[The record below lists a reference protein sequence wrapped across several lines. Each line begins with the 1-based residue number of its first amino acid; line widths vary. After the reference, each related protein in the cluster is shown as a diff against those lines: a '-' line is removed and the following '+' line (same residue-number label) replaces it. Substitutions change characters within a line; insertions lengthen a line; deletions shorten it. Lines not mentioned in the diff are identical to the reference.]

1 MQQKENMYIY
11 IYIYIYIYMINEIS
25 KTAIDNVNEVRIMYV
40 NYET

>member
-1 MQQKENMYIY
+1 MQQKENMY

-25 KTAIDNVNEVRIMYV
+25 KTVIDNVNEVRIMYV